1 MKTTKIILSVMVA
14 FLFIVLAIGSG
25 DSNDS
30 DEQKE
35 TKEITDCSKSPD
47 DYHDGYSAGKLCK
60 IMGDRSSCETFVM
73 ITITK
78 QEETSYTQVIAI
90 VKDLAMVKVEQL
102 KSTNRTKYF
111 YY

>member
-60 IMGDRSSCETFVM
+60 IMGDRSSCETFVDDYNYKTGRD
-73 ITITK
+73 ILYASDCYCEGFSDGQSGAT
-78 QEETSYTQVIAI
+78 E
-90 VKDLAMVKVEQL
+90 
-102 KSTNRTKYF
+102 KYK
-111 YY
+111 